1 MESGINPAEVQ
12 LERVTEKTRQTL
24 WNLLQYMRFET
35 SPSGKNV
42 ANEDGSFDYKY
53 FDNYFTDEDRDAYL
67 IKSKTGELMGFVMI
81 NQYLQKVKTGHSI
94 AEFLVLPRFRR
105 NGVGSEVAKRCFAM
119 HPGNWEVG
127 PADGSDSAYSFW
139 KAVIDEVTN
148 ADNKLEDGLFIFNI
162 EEKKKWLS

>member
-1 MESGINPAEVQ
+1 MESEINLTEVQ

-24 WNLLQYMRFET
+24 WNLLQYMLFET

-42 ANEDGSFDYKY
+42 ANGDGSFDYKY
-53 FDNYFTDEDRDAYL
+53 FGNYFTDDDRDAYL

-119 HPGNWEVG
+119 YPGNWEVG
-127 PADGSDSAYSFW
+127 PADGSDSAYKFW
-139 KAVIDEVTN
+139 KKVIDDVTKKN
-148 ADNKLEDGLFIFNI
+148 NQLEDGLFIFEVK
-162 EEKKKWLS
+162 EEK

>member
-24 WNLLQYMRFET
+24 WNLLQYMLFET

-94 AEFLVLPRFRR
+94 AEFLVLTRFRK

-119 HPGNWEVG
+119 YPGNWEVG
-127 PADGSDSAYSFW
+127 PADGSDSAYRFW
-139 KAVIDEVTN
+139 KAVIDGVTN
-148 ADNKLEDGLFIFNI
+148 ADNKLEDGLFVFNT
-162 EEKKKWLS
+162 EENKK

>member
-1 MESGINPAEVQ
+1 MKGEINPAEVQ
-12 LERVTEKTRQTL
+12 LERVTESTRQTL
-24 WNLLQYMRFET
+24 WNLLQYMLFET

-53 FDNYFTDEDRDAYL
+53 FDNYFTDSDRDAYL

-119 HPGNWEVG
+119 YPGSWEVG
-127 PADGSDSAYSFW
+127 PADRSEPAYRFW
-139 KAVIDEVTN
+139 KNVIDGVTSE
-148 ADNKLEDGLFIFNI
+148 DNQLEDGLFVFKV
-162 EEKKKWLS
+162 EKE

>member
-1 MESGINPAEVQ
+1 MKNEINLAEVQ
-12 LERVTEKTRQTL
+12 LERVTESTRQAL
-24 WNLLQYMRFET
+24 WNLLQYLLFET

-53 FDNYFTDEDRDAYL
+53 FSNYLTDNDRDAYL

-81 NQYLQKVKTGHSI
+81 NQYLQKIKTGHSI

-119 HPGNWEVG
+119 YPGNWEVS
-127 PADGSDSAYSFW
+127 PADGSDSAYKFW
-139 KAVIDEVTN
+139 KTVIDEV
-148 ADNKLEDGLFIFNI
+148 AGVDSKLEDGLFVFNT
-162 EEKKKWLS
+162 EENKK

>member
-24 WNLLQYMRFET
+24 WNLLQYMLFET

-94 AEFLVLPRFRR
+94 AEFLVLQRFRK

-119 HPGNWEVG
+119 YPGNWEVG
-127 PADGSDSAYSFW
+127 PADGSDSAYRFW
-139 KAVIDEVTN
+139 KAVIDGVTN
-148 ADNKLEDGLFIFNI
+148 ADNKLEDGLFVFNT
-162 EEKKKWLS
+162 EENKK

>member
-24 WNLLQYMRFET
+24 WNLLQYMLFET

-94 AEFLVLPRFRR
+94 AEFLVLPRFRK
-105 NGVGSEVAKRCFAM
+105 NGVGGEVAKRCFAM
-119 HPGNWEVG
+119 YPGNWEVG
-127 PADGSDSAYSFW
+127 PADGSDSAYRFW
-139 KAVIDEVTN
+139 KAVIDGVTN
-148 ADNKLEDGLFIFNI
+148 ADNKLEDGLFVFNT
-162 EEKKKWLS
+162 EENKK

>member
-1 MESGINPAEVQ
+1 MESEINLAEIQ
-12 LERVTEKTRQTL
+12 LEQVTESTRQTL
-24 WNLLQYMRFET
+24 WNLLQYLLFET

-53 FDNYFTDEDRDAYL
+53 FDNYFTDKNRYAYL

-81 NQYLQKVKTGHSI
+81 NQYLQQVKTGHSI

-119 HPGNWEVG
+119 YPGNWEVG
-127 PADGSDSAYSFW
+127 PADGSDLAYKFW
-139 KAVIDEVTN
+139 KAVIDEVTG
-148 ADNKLEDGLFIFNI
+148 ADNKLEDGLFVFNT
-162 EEKKKWLS
+162 EENKK

>member
-24 WNLLQYMRFET
+24 WNLLQYMLFET

-67 IKSKTGELMGFVMI
+67 IKSKTGELMGWQM
-81 NQYLQKVKTGHSI
+81 
-94 AEFLVLPRFRR
+94 
-105 NGVGSEVAKRCFAM
+105 
-119 HPGNWEVG
+119 
-127 PADGSDSAYSFW
+127 
-139 KAVIDEVTN
+139 
-148 ADNKLEDGLFIFNI
+148 
-162 EEKKKWLS
+162 

>member
-1 MESGINPAEVQ
+1 MESEINPAEVQ
-12 LERVTEKTRQTL
+12 LERVTESTRQTL
-24 WNLLQYMRFET
+24 WNLLQYMLFET

-53 FDNYFTDEDRDAYL
+53 FDNYFTDSDRDAYL

-119 HPGNWEVG
+119 YPGNWEVG
-127 PADGSDSAYSFW
+127 PADGSESAYRFW
-139 KAVIDEVTN
+139 KTVIDETTGEEN
-148 ADNKLEDGLFIFNI
+148 RLEDGLFVFNNGGKS
-162 EEKKKWLS
+162 E

>member
-1 MESGINPAEVQ
+1 MEGEINPAEAQ
-12 LERVTEKTRQTL
+12 LERVTESTRQTL
-24 WNLLQYMRFET
+24 WNLLQYMLFET

-53 FDNYFTDEDRDAYL
+53 FDNYFTDSDRDAYL
-67 IKSKTGELMGFVMI
+67 IKSGTGELMGFVMI

-94 AEFLVLPRFRR
+94 AEFLVLPRFRQ

-119 HPGNWEVG
+119 YPGNWEVG
-127 PADGSDSAYSFW
+127 PADGSDLAHRFW

-148 ADNKLEDGLFIFNI
+148 AYSKLENGLFVFNI
-162 EEKKKWLS
+162 EEDKK